1 VKRGAAVKTLLIASV
16 TFIAAASGALAAE
29 IEPVITPGPFAPPP
43 AFPAARVNGPTVSP
57 GPFSPP
63 PAFSATK
70 VYDWTG
76 FYVGIN
82 AGDAFGSSDWK
93 SVPDLSSGKS
103 DLSGALAGGTAGYN
117 LQTGEPFVLGVEAD
131 LDWSG
136 IRGTVPPA
144 SCAPDCEIKV
154 PWLATARLRFGYAFD
169 GIMPYLTGGVA
180 TGDLKAG
187 SIGAPFGTQTA
198 TNLGWTAGGG
208 IEFVLWGPLR
218 AKVEYLHIDL
228 NGFSCNV
235 ACGGGPISFNVN
247 ANIIRAGL
255 NYRLWMN

>member
-1 VKRGAAVKTLLIASV
+1 MKTVTMASIAL
-16 TFIAAASGALAAE
+16 IAAASGALAAE

-43 AFPAARVNGPTVSP
+43 AFPAAQVNGPTVSP
-57 GPFSPP
+57 GPFSSP
-63 PAFSATK
+63 PAFPAVR
-70 VYDWTG
+70 VYDWTS

-82 AGDAFGSSDWK
+82 GGAAFGSMDWN
-93 SVPDLSSGKS
+93 SAPDGTSGRS
-103 DLSGALAGGTAGYN
+103 NLSGGLVGGTAGYN

-136 IRGTVPPA
+136 LGGTAPPA
-144 SCAPDCEIKV
+144 SCAPNCELKV

-169 GIMPYLTGGVA
+169 GILPYVTGGA
-180 TGDLKAG
+180 AIGRLNAN
-187 SIGAPFGTQTA
+187 IAGAPFGTEGA

-208 IEFVLWGPLR
+208 IEIVLSGPLR
-218 AKVEYLHIDL
+218 VKVEYLHVDL
-228 NGFSCNV
+228 NGFSCNA

-255 NYRLWMN
+255 NYKLWTN